1 MASAAVIEAA
11 ADGRQAVLEPFRKSA
26 ALSLGVELELQLV
39 NTNDYDLAPYSDEM
53 LRLMSKIAL
62 PGTVVPEMTSSMIE
76 ISTGV
81 CQSSAH
87 VLGELSQIRDALV
100 KCADKLNIAVAG
112 GGTHPFQQWHE
123 QRIYDRPR
131 FRELSE
137 LYGYLSKQFTIF
149 GQHVH
154 IGCPDANSALLML
167 HRMSRYIPHF
177 IALSASSPFVQ
188 GQDTQFDS
196 ARLNSVFA
204 FPMSGRA
211 PFTLTWD
218 GFSAFFAKTTRTGV
232 VKSMKDFYWDIRPKP
247 EYGTI
252 EIRVFDTPLTVE
264 RAAALAGYV
273 QALASWLLHEQPFM
287 PTEDDYMVYTYNRF
301 QACRFGLDAVYVDPV
316 SGEHMALRDH
326 IVMTM
331 GQIDAHALAVGA
343 APGIDLLRL
352 SADMGANDARWL
364 RERQARERLLAEV
377 SRQAAERFRG
387 ARG

>member
-1 MASAAVIEAA
+1 MS
-11 ADGRQAVLEPFRKSA
+11 LEPFQQSA

-39 NTNDYDLAPYSDEM
+39 NTHDYDLAPYADDM
-53 LRLMSKIAL
+53 LRLMKKQAL
-62 PGTVVPEMTSSMIE
+62 PGSVVPEMTSSMIE

-81 CQSSAH
+81 CHSVAE
-87 VLGELSQIRDALV
+87 VLGQLSLIRDALV
-100 KCADKLNIAVAG
+100 RCADKLNIAVVG

-123 QRIYDRPR
+123 RRIYDKPR

-154 IGCPDANSALLML
+154 VGCPDADTALLTL

-177 IALSASSPFVQ
+177 IALSASSPYVQ
-188 GQDTQFDS
+188 GQDTAFDS

-204 FPMSGRA
+204 FPLSGRA
-211 PFTLTWD
+211 PFVLSWSEF
-218 GFSAFFAKTTRTGV
+218 GQYFEKMTRTGV

-273 QALASWLLHEQPFM
+273 QALASWFMQDQPFL
-287 PTEDDYMVYTYNRF
+287 PAEDDYLVYTYNRF
-301 QACRFGLDAVYVDPV
+301 QACRFGLDAIYVDPAT
-316 SGEHMALRDH
+316 GKHMALREH
-326 IVMTM
+326 ILHTLH
-331 GQIDAHALAVGA
+331 QIERHAEGLGA
-343 APGIDLLRL
+343 ASMLQTLR
-352 SADMGANDARWL
+352 DDVRRDHNDARWL
-364 RERQARERLLAEV
+364 RERQGQERLLAEV
-377 SRQAAERFRG
+377 VRQAARRLRG
-387 ARG
+387 QPDA